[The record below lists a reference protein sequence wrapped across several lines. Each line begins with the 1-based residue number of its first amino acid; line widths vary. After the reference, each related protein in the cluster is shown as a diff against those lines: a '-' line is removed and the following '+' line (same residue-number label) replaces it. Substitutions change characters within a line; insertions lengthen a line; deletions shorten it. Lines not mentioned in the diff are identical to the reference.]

1 MKFGWVA
8 SNWRAQHFCGLN
20 DTFGV
25 DQEST
30 ANVHSTCFIVDFVE
44 RTNFPALVRDHW
56 EWYIM
61 THHLA

>member
-8 SNWRAQHFCGLN
+8 SNWRTQHFRGLN

-30 ANVHSTCFIVDFVE
+30 SDVHTAFFVVDFVE
-44 RTNFPALVRDHW
+44 RANFPALVRDHR
-56 EWYIM
+56 EWHVM
-61 THHLA
+61 PHHLA